1 MDSDKSSSDTK
12 PTALSLPLKP
22 RVLESGFDFDG
33 VRAENS
39 SAWDMSKGNEQDFLS
54 LPMEDLPSPTSKFF
68 DGHSMTSVYA
78 PSGVSDRLDCLLSRF
93 CHGPSAESS
102 FQSMPHVSG
111 SQASEMPDEQQ
122 LPLEHSHV
130 LTSQSVGA
138 LHPVSSGTFFALPS
152 KPSNFEQR
160 QSQESAINSQPTS
173 TALGHLDSERPVAVF
188 VDLSVFRET
197 EKGRHALLKLN
208 GTSSVSQTNST
219 SNRLRAQKR
228 NP

>member
-1 MDSDKSSSDTK
+1 GNCCSSGISDAWLPETWGMLWKEDSADGPWQNRESKQSSR
-12 PTALSLPLKP
+12 SL
-22 RVLESGFDFDG
+22 
-33 VRAENS
+33 
-39 SAWDMSKGNEQDFLS
+39 
-54 LPMEDLPSPTSKFF
+54 T
-68 DGHSMTSVYA
+68 
-78 PSGVSDRLDCLLSRF
+78 
-93 CHGPSAESS
+93 
-102 FQSMPHVSG
+102 
-111 SQASEMPDEQQ
+111 PDEQQ